1 MAEIGRRKGDDALLL
16 ALAAGKTVRDAAR
29 LAGIGERTATRRV
42 ADPAFRRRV
51 AEMRADMVSRATGQ
65 LVEASTKAVDTLE
78 ALLTAQAESV
88 RLGAA
93 RSILE
98 LGSKLRDNVEFGE
111 RLAALEAG
119 QQSQSRNE
127 Q

>member
-1 MAEIGRRKGDDALLL
+1 L
-16 ALAAGKTVRDAAR
+16 
-29 LAGIGERTATRRV
+29 
-42 ADPAFRRRV
+42 
-51 AEMRADMVSRATGQ
+51 
-65 LVEASTKAVDTLE
+65 
-78 ALLTAQAESV
+78 ALLTAQSESV